1 MSDDGFRRE
10 VLPNPDANLDTTLPP
25 GVPAEEAARAELQR
39 RLETMTRVVLR
50 PLASP
55 LPLGFLALAAATL
68 LTSALQLGWLAPD
81 QQRPWPWP

>member
-1 MSDDGFRRE
+1 MSDNEFRRE
-10 VLPNPDANLDTTLPP
+10 VVRNPDGNLYRTTPP

-55 LPLGFLALAAATL
+55 LPLGFLSRDSVAGTGMGSLP
-68 LTSALQLGWLAPD
+68 APG
-81 QQRPWPWP
+81 